1 MNNQPKHWNYL
12 RGDIISKVVVTICV
26 CLMIFGLGAQMRINA
41 DNAMTL
47 EDHYRLTISKNSKTF
62 EDLVPLMEKSTQ
74 EYELAHNQAV
84 IAETEASRLRQ
95 VADNKNATVKEI
107 EGQMKELNTINNEL
121 RQKIETRQVITNNPG
136 VKVHATSYNPEVG
149 QTDSSP
155 CHAGGTGIN
164 VCDSFE
170 AGDRPIALSQELTA
184 WSQKGK
190 MRVAMDCGD
199 ACITFEPGEK
209 VFAVSELDDPRCN
222 GVFTVSD
229 ALNVRY
235 TKRGDIFFLNRAD
248 NISCDMTIYK
258 LTE

>member
-1 MNNQPKHWNYL
+1 MKKTTL
-12 RGDIISKVVVTICV
+12 AFSLG
-26 CLMIFGLGAQMRINA
+26 LMTLGVAAQFGVNA
-41 DNAMTL
+41 HKGFSL
-47 EDHYRLTISKNSKTF
+47 EDHYRLSIQQNSKTF
-62 EDLVPLMEKSTQ
+62 QDLVPLMEKSTQ
-74 EYELAHNQAV
+74 EYELAHNVALT
-84 IAETEASRLRQ
+84 AEDEARRLRL

-107 EGQMKELNTINNEL
+107 EGQMKELNAINNDL
-121 RQKIETRQVITNNPG
+121 RQKLETQEVIMSNPS

-190 MRVAMDCGD
+190 MRVGMDCGD

-209 VFAVSELDDPRCN
+209 VLAVSELDDPRCN

-229 ALNVRY
+229 AMNARFS
-235 TKRGDIFFLNRAD
+235 KRADIFFMDRSD
-248 NISCDMTIYK
+248 NVSCDMTIYK